1 MLYLI
6 LSTALFLGGLII
18 ISWIHNQYHLDIV
31 VEPAPPPSNAPLI
44 SVCIP
49 ARNEERNIRACV
61 EAVLA
66 QDYPNFEVIV
76 LDDRSTDS
84 TPEILRELTLES
96 DGAGAPL
103 SGQTREQVSPS
114 RASRDHGDAPVLQ
127 ILSGSDLPKG
137 WAGKPHALYQAS
149 AAARAPESGW
159 LCFIDADTFI
169 SPESLSSCYAK
180 ALETQA
186 DMFTIM
192 TFQIMD
198 SFWEKVVMPLVMTG
212 LSAGFS
218 PRKVNDPSRKDAIAN
233 GQFILIKR
241 AVYDA
246 IGGHESVKGS
256 IVEDKAIAEQV
267 KWNGYRLIVADG
279 MKLARTRMYTSL
291 PEMWEGWT
299 KNIYLGLRD
308 QPSLMA
314 LGVFGAFLA
323 VIVSLFLPA
332 WPIIGLIWYLHGGG
346 WMAMAIM
353 LEALLVWAYMLYAR
367 SIAAQHMGISPWYS
381 LTTPLGAA
389 IFGAMMFTSTWKV
402 LSRQGVTWKGRTY
415 GSG

>member
-1 MLYLI
+1 MLIYLI
-6 LSTALFLGGLII
+6 ISTIFFIVGLFIVHWL
-18 ISWIHNQYHLDIV
+18 HNQYHLDIV
-31 VEPAPPPSNAPLI
+31 VEPVSPPIHAPLL

-49 ARNEERNIRACV
+49 TRNEERNIRACA

-76 LDDRSTDS
+76 LDDCSTDS
-84 TPEILRELTLES
+84 TPAILAEVAS
-96 DGAGAPL
+96 QD
-103 SGQTREQVSPS
+103 S
-114 RASRDHGDAPVLQ
+114 RLRP
-127 ILSGSDLPKG
+127 ISGSDLPKG
-137 WAGKPHALYQAS
+137 WAGKPHALFQAS
-149 AAARAPESGW
+149 AAAHGEW

-169 SPESLSSCYAK
+169 SPPTLSSCYDK

-218 PRKVNDPSRKDAIAN
+218 PRKVNDPQRKDAIAN
-233 GQFILIKR
+233 GQFILVKR
-241 AVYDA
+241 VVYDA

-279 MKLARTRMYTSL
+279 MQMARTRMYTSL
-291 PEMWEGWT
+291 TEMWEGWT

-308 QPSLMA
+308 QPSLTA
-314 LGVFGAFLA
+314 LGIFGAWLA
-323 VIVSLFLPA
+323 LIVSLFMPVWPA
-332 WPIIGLIWYLHGGG
+332 LGVHWYLKGGG
-346 WMAMAIM
+346 WMA
-353 LEALLVWAYMLYAR
+353 LTVLVQSLLLWTYLIYAR
-367 SIAAQHMGISPWYS
+367 SFIANKMGISPWYS

-389 IFGAMMFTSTWKV
+389 VFGAMMFTSTWNV
-402 LSRQGVTWKGRTY
+402 LSRKGVTWKGRVY
-415 GSG
+415 VSG